1 MSFDEVKPKCQHEGG
16 MRIMYDGAEVSACK
30 YQDIETHYDC
40 MVIVSRCMN
49 CGNIVVRWVKGAE

>member
-1 MSFDEVKPKCQHEGG
+1 